1 MAKKGFLLYGQ
12 DEKKEEK
19 SESKGD
25 DGPSDAREMKK
36 VDLME
41 KLKGGSI
48 KEQIAAFHGLLE
60 CYGVKMGE

>member
-1 MAKKGFLLYGQ
+1 VAKKGFLLYGQ
-12 DEKKEEK
+12 DDKKDEK
-19 SESKGD
+19 SEPKGD
-25 DGPSDAREMKK
+25 DGPKDAGEMKK

-48 KEQIAAFHGLLE
+48 KEQIAAFKGLLE